1 MSRNGGYAIMDLS
14 MYSFTSTSLEEVRVD
29 SSIFDITQRTKPVLI
44 SGLTLDNILLP
55 DFYALFTS
63 ATAAGHTAAE
73 SQVTTRTHTYNI
85 TITHNNS
92 TNITTMAV
100 S

>member
-14 MYSFTSTSLEEVRVD
+14 KYSFTSLEEVRVD

-85 TITHNNS
+85 TITHNSS